1 MTRLLPLGLAA
12 LVSALLLQA
21 CEEDAARTASPG
33 PARSTS
39 LADCAGVLPDHAFTT
54 LGWQPSGEPALDSG
68 TCTRTAAQ
76 GDVAVQRW
84 PVAAVGGDDLPQ
96 AAQQAFEDRCQDLYG
111 QAARR
116 VDWLGSDMPSC
127 VALGGS
133 RGQST
138 LLALTTHHTL
148 VEARVSADEA
158 TSPDQVRAGLVE
170 LARAA
175 ATAF

>member
-12 LVSALLLQA
+12 LVSTLLLQA
-21 CEEDAARTASPG
+21 CGEDARTTASPG

-39 LADCAGVLPDHAFTT
+39 LAVCADVLPDRAFTS
-54 LGWQPSGEPALDSG
+54 LGWEPAGEPALDSG

-96 AAQQAFEDRCQDLYG
+96 AAQQAFEDRCKDLYG

-116 VDWLGSDMPSC
+116 VDWLGADLPSC
-127 VALGGS
+127 VALGGR

-138 LLALTTHHTL
+138 ILALTTHHTL
-148 VEARVSADEA
+148 VEARVSADRP
-158 TSPDQVRAGLVE
+158 TSPDRLRAGLVE
-170 LARAA
+170 LARAG